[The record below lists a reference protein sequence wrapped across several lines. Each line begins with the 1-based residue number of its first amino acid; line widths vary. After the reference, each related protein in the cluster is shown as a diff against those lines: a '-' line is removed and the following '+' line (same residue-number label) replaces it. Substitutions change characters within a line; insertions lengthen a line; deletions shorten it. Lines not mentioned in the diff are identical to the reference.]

1 LFRSHKEEAFQVPN
15 GYRNVYFDPTK
26 AAEVELLQ
34 AVRVLVKG
42 LWHIF
47 IKERVVFGV
56 QLNQIPLQISPPFA
70 T

>member
-1 LFRSHKEEAFQVPN
+1 M
-15 GYRNVYFDPTK
+15 YFDPTK

-34 AVRVLVKG
+34 AVRVLVEG

-47 IKERVVFGV
+47 IEERVVFGI
-56 QLNQIPLQISPPFA
+56 QLNQIPLQIYSPFA